1 MYSPYIEATKN
12 AMGAKNGKELPL
24 KIMPY
29 IRANVPSIN
38 VPKSSTETL
47 ENLIS
52 EPPKRTVGFAE
63 APKLKKN
70 ISMENKEDDD
80 EFFGMVRGK
89 SKSIIEKKSSLNELC
104 DLHDSKTRSKR
115 LTVAGQ
121 DIREDYQ

>member
-38 VPKSSTETL
+38 VPKSSTKTL

>member
-1 MYSPYIEATKN
+1 
-12 AMGAKNGKELPL
+12 
-24 KIMPY
+24 MPY

-38 VPKSSTETL
+38 VPKSSTKTL

>member
-1 MYSPYIEATKN
+1 
-12 AMGAKNGKELPL
+12 
-24 KIMPY
+24 MPY

-38 VPKSSTETL
+38 VPKSSTKTL

-80 EFFGMVRGK
+80 
-89 SKSIIEKKSSLNELC
+89 
-104 DLHDSKTRSKR
+104 
-115 LTVAGQ
+115 
-121 DIREDYQ
+121 